1 MVNSISP
8 RTWRGRRTG
17 SPRGATDRGVLHPAD
32 GLVFG
37 RVAAFLFNRHMQMS
51 DRSEAMLIGSLDAH
65 EVVACLGKT
74 MTLVGFLEGVGVD
87 RVAGMGR
94 KLFD

>member
-17 SPRGATDRGVLHPAD
+17 SPRGSSDRGVFHPAE
-32 GLVFG
+32 GLVF
-37 RVAAFLFNRHMQMS
+37 RRTAAFLFDRHLQMS